1 MSDFEPVTDERLAEL
16 AQGGCC
22 DETQRIVLELIEA
35 RRRLEIARTALGIGK
50 NSLYA
55 LDCYDPKEDD

>member
-22 DETQRIVLELIEA
+22 DETQRIVRELIEA
-35 RRRLEIARTALGIGK
+35 RRRLEIARTAFRHWKKQLVRLGI
-50 NSLYA
+50 L
-55 LDCYDPKEDD
+55 